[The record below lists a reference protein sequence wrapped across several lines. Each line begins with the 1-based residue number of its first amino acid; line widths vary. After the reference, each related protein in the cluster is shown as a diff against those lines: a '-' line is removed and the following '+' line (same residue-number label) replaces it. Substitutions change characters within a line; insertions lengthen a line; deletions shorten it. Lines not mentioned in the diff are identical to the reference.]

1 MLKKVIK
8 VLSLIAVNIFIFVAL
23 VVSIEYVS
31 SFYADTLGGNL
42 ITVYRLNHMWH
53 PNTERIHREWVADN
67 PEFSEPF
74 THVYNSQGWLETYDI
89 DPIKTPDTYRI
100 FYLGDSF
107 TEGTLP
113 MDQSVPSVVE
123 QQLNQLTAGK
133 DIQFEVIN
141 TGTASYSPT
150 IFYVLTRYVLMDY
163 APDLIVVNIDMTDD
177 FDDWKYAQTLIRD
190 EADNPWAVPRR
201 SIYEAPFV
209 DTAEGVVEANIWTKG
224 QLFLVENS
232 YTYNLIRKYIDPE
245 NATEADLARKYV
257 ADTDAVDPSDGQIY
271 QRWAWCQYEWDEF
284 TEKNVEYTL
293 DILRRLIEFT
303 HQNQIKIMIT
313 SVPHYWQ
320 YAGDVDGS
328 GPPRWSSRPHNE
340 IAELAKE
347 NGVPYLNSYEA
358 LKPVITGTPQTE
370 YYYHNDMHFNPRGYQ
385 VWTQVQLEFLIEK
398 TNQLLPDAF
407 YN

>member
-1 MLKKVIK
+1 MV
-8 VLSLIAVNIFIFVAL
+8 AVNILLFVMLVAGIEFI
-23 VVSIEYVS
+23 S
-31 SFYADTLGGNL
+31 SFFVDTLGGNL

-53 PNTERIHREWVADN
+53 PNTERVHLEWTSGN

-89 DPIKTPDTYRI
+89 DPVKPSDTYRI

-123 QQLNQLTAGK
+123 QKINELSAGK

-163 APDLIVVNIDMTDD
+163 APDLIVVNVDMTDD

-190 EADNPWAVPRR
+190 EAGNPWAVPRR
-201 SIYEAPFV
+201 SIYKAPYI
-209 DTAEGVVEANIWTKG
+209 DTAAGVVKANVWTKF

-232 YTYNLIRKYIDPE
+232 YTYNLIRKYVDPE
-245 NATEADLARKYV
+245 NATEAELARKYV
-257 ADTDAVDPSDGQIY
+257 ADADTIDSEGIRVY

-284 TEKNVEYTL
+284 TKENVNYTL
-293 DILRRLIEFT
+293 DTLRRLIQFA
-303 HQNQIKIMIT
+303 HQNDIKIMIT

-320 YAGDVDGS
+320 YAGNADGT
-328 GPPRWSSRPHNE
+328 GTPRWSSRPHDE
-340 IAELAKE
+340 IAQLAEK
-347 NGVPYLNSYEA
+347 NGVPYVNSYEA
-358 LKPVITGTPQTE
+358 LKPVITGTPQTV
-370 YYYHNDMHFNPRGYQ
+370 YYYNDDMHFNPRGYK
-385 VWTQVQLEFLIEK
+385 VWAQAHLDFL
-398 TNQLLPDAF
+398 TNKENHLLPDEF
-407 YN
+407 FD